1 MEKQPFKLT
10 VNGEDFELNNR
21 NSMLMTFIG
30 ELAVNNCV
38 RLFTDA
44 GEGQIWHDHEMFP
57 EVANYMAQA
66 ELPLVMNIPEV
77 PDEVAEANA
86 KRLKGEDDI
95 SEEVE
100 KWKRLFEQ

>member
-10 VNGEDFELNNR
+10 VNGEEFELNNR

-38 RLFTDA
+38 RLFTEE
-44 GEGQIWHDHEMFP
+44 GEGQIWHDNEMFSD
-57 EVANYMAQA
+57 VVDYMAEA
-66 ELPLVMNIPEV
+66 DLPLVMNIPEV

-86 KRLKGEDDI
+86 KRLKGEGDI
-95 SEEVE
+95 NEEVE
-100 KWKRLFEQ
+100 KWKRLFEK